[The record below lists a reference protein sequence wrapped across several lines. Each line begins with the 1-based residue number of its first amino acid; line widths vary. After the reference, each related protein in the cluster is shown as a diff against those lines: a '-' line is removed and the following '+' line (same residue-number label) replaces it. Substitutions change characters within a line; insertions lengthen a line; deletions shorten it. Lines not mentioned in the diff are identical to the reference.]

1 MRYPLAILVA
11 LLPLGAVAQSG
22 GGGPVGAGSAA
33 ATGYTPDDGGN
44 WTDPDPTTV
53 GGALD
58 ALAAAAAGVITAAL
72 QDLDDVGVVGAADRW
87 LYSTGAGTW
96 AYGTV
101 TAAGRAILDDATAG
115 DQRTT
120 LGLGAL
126 ATGADTT
133 DVPIAACAVDA
144 NWDSSIC
151 PAAAQTAFDELAS
164 RVKTLE
170 GAGGGGRWDWTQE
183 VGSPAAADW
192 TDLTNYNGDAALS
205 TLADCTVGDCVRFVP
220 GASTTDRYG
229 AAVSVGAGDFQRC
242 ALFGAVNANVSS
254 FGAVQSG
261 KVGLVF
267 VDGTDV
273 DADKHYGIHTVALS
287 DDMASRLLYVQDSN
301 GGGTDELDAAW
312 TPDVQDA
319 FPGYDIETCFQRS
332 GTDLTIYFSPHGA
345 GWVKAISYTVSAGAG
360 LMAIVIDEDDA
371 NVDEAVLYRFGDPG
385 GLPWQ

>member
-1 MRYPLAILVA
+1 MRYLLAILVA
-11 LLPLGAVAQSG
+11 LLPLGAAAQSG

-33 ATGYTPDDGGN
+33 ATGYTVDDGGD

-53 GGALD
+53 AAALD
-58 ALAAAAAGVITAAL
+58 ALAASVASIVAGAVGDLGDLTYTPAVAADWDGDADPGDADDAVDQLAERVDDNEGVIA
-72 QDLDDVGVVGAADRW
+72 
-87 LYSTGAGTW
+87 
-96 AYGTV
+96 
-101 TAAGRAILDDATAG
+101 
-115 DQRTT
+115 
-120 LGLGAL
+120 GLGAL
-126 ATGADTT
+126 ATGDDTT

-144 NWDSSIC
+144 NWESSIC

-183 VGSPAAADW
+183 VGSPAAANW

-229 AAVSVGAGDFQRC
+229 AAVSIGAGDFQRC
-242 ALFGAVNANVSS
+242 AIFGAVNANVSS